1 MSSVNSAQVVAAPPD
16 GAAVEATLR
25 AEEEKDLL
33 RFVTVGSVDDGKST
47 LIGRLLYDLGAL
59 YEDQLAA
66 IRRASQKSG
75 GVLDLSLV
83 TDGLLAER
91 EQGITIDVAYRY
103 FSTARRKIIL
113 CDTPGHVQYTRNM
126 ATGASTADLAII
138 LIDARLGVLPQSR
151 RHAFIASLLGIPRL
165 VVAVNKMDLVGW
177 EAARFHALRDGLA
190 RVVAKL
196 SFREVIFLP
205 VSALHGGNVTTRAAE
220 APWFDGPT
228 LLDVLETA
236 PAREPPADI
245 GFRFP
250 VQHVIRPEDGKR
262 FLAGTIAAGSVGA
275 GDEVA
280 LLPSGR
286 RSRVAEVRGP
296 DGPLDEKSRAV
307 AGMAISV
314 RLGEEVDVSRGEM
327 LASPERPPRVAREL
341 RADMVWLHERPLDPG
356 RSYLVKH
363 TTQTV
368 RADVV
373 AVEHRVDLETLSEV
387 PAASLEVNDIGRVV
401 LRAHRPLFVDPYAKS
416 RVTGAFILI
425 DSVTNDTVAAGMIAA
440 HADDDR
446 LAVGGAAPPGQR
458 TQVSTR
464 ERAERLGH
472 APGLIAIAPGPR
484 ALAFA
489 FAVERAL
496 FDAGRVAAVAE
507 TPALARALAAAG
519 LVAVVVTSET
529 IDGARTV
536 SPPPD
541 GDDDDDT
548 AARRLAASL

>member
-1 MSSVNSAQVVAAPPD
+1 MDTS
-16 GAAVEATLR
+16 AVEARLR
-25 AEEEKDLL
+25 ADEEKDLL

-103 FSTARRKIIL
+103 FSTERRKIIM

-177 EAARFHALRDGLA
+177 ESARFKELREDFA
-190 RVVAKL
+190 RVVGKL
-196 SFREVIFLP
+196 AFRQVIFLP
-205 VSALHGGNVTTRAAE
+205 VSALHGDNVSRRGNT
-220 APWFDGPT
+220 PGWYDGPT
-228 LLDVLETA
+228 LLEVLETA
-236 PAREPPADI
+236 PTREAPADI

-262 FLAGTIAAGSVGA
+262 FLAGTIAAGTVGA

-280 LLPSGR
+280 LFPSGR
-286 RSRVAEVRGP
+286 RARVAEVRGP
-296 DGPLDEKSRAV
+296 DGALDKNARAT

-327 LASPERPPRVAREL
+327 LASPSQPPRVTREL
-341 RADMVWLHERPLDPG
+341 RAEVVWLHERPLDPG
-356 RSYLVKH
+356 RSYLLKH

-373 AVEHRVDLETLSEV
+373 AIEHRVDLETLSEV
-387 PAASLEVNDIGRVV
+387 PAATLEVNDIGAIALRV
-401 LRAHRPLFVDPYAKS
+401 ARPLFVDAYAKS
-416 RVTGAFILI
+416 RVTGAFILV
-425 DSVTNDTVAAGMIAA
+425 DSVTNDTVAAGMIAPER
-440 HADDDR
+440 ADDR
-446 LAVGGAAPPGQR
+446 AALGGSSSSLSR
-458 TQVSTR
+458 TQVSAR

-472 APGLIAIAPGPR
+472 APAVIAIAPGPR
-484 ALAFA
+484 AEAFA

-496 FDAGRVAAVAE
+496 FDAGRFAAVAD
-507 TPALARALAAAG
+507 TPAVARALAAAG
-519 LVAVVVTSET
+519 LVAVVVTE
-529 IDGARTV
+529 DAPEGALRA
-536 SPPPD
+536 SAPAAD
-541 GDDDDDT
+541 ADDDP
-548 AARRLAASL
+548 AARRLTGSLS